1 MSFDLS
7 PLAQAIS
14 TFRDPGRLGEL
25 IVAAG
30 VAIGAV
36 ALGWLFARVICHKV
50 PASNRWKFG
59 KGDFERVAFPAFT
72 LLFMWIGK
80 RVLERLHDTY
90 ALEIVLSL
98 VVAWALIRIAI
109 YVLGHIIPEG
119 GFQRG
124 VIRIVAIVAWAVVIL
139 HILGLLPEVLD
150 ALDSHG
156 ISIGKNKAQITLLD
170 VLKGFAALF
179 LAITVALWIS
189 RVTESRIMAADSMEM
204 TTRDVISKVTRV
216 SLLFAAILIG
226 LPLSGI
232 DITTLSI
239 FTGAIGVGLGF
250 GLQKI
255 VSNYISGFIVLLD
268 NSIRIGD
275 VVTVDG
281 RKGEVK
287 GIETRYTVIK
297 GGDGVESIVPNEKL
311 ITDTV
316 QHHTYSDPRVS
327 VVVNATITYES
338 DYEKACAILADL
350 ARRQERVMAD
360 PPATARLK
368 GLGDNGIELE
378 ITVWISDP
386 AMGEAQ
392 LRSELLKQVLR
403 AFRDAGIEM
412 ARPRR
417 DVRMATVETEKT
429 PSISTG

>member
-7 PLAQAIS
+7 PLGQAIS
-14 TFRDPGRLGEL
+14 SFRDPAQFGQL
-25 IVAAG
+25 VAASG
-30 VAIGAV
+30 VAV
-36 ALGWLFARVICHKV
+36 AALLLGWLFAYVLCHRV

-59 KGDFERVAFPAFT
+59 KGDFVRVAFPAFT
-72 LLFMWIGK
+72 LLFLWIGK
-80 RVLERLHDTY
+80 RILERVHDTY
-90 ALEIVLSL
+90 ALEVVLSL
-98 VVAWALIRIAI
+98 IVAWALIRIST

-124 VIRIVAIVAWAVVIL
+124 VIRVVAWVAWGVVIL
-139 HILGLLPEVLD
+139 HIVGLLPEVLE

-156 ISIGKNKAQITLLD
+156 ITIGRNKAQITLLD

-179 LAITVALWIS
+179 LAITVALWVS
-189 RVTESRIMAADSMEM
+189 RVTESRIMTAETMEM
-204 TTRDVISKVTRV
+204 TTRVVISKVVRI

-268 NSIRIGD
+268 HSIRIGD

-297 GGDGVESIVPNEKL
+297 GGDGVESIVPNETL
-311 ITDTV
+311 ITNTV

-338 DYEKACAILADL
+338 DYDKACQILADV
-350 ARRQERVMAD
+350 ARRQNRVVAD
-360 PPATARLK
+360 PPASARVK

-386 AMGEAQ
+386 AMGEAE
-392 LRSELLKQVLR
+392 LKSELLKEVLR
-403 AFRDAGIEM
+403 AFRGAGIEM

-417 DVRMATVETEKT
+417 DVRMATDETGKT
-429 PSISTG
+429 PSASST

>member
-1 MSFDLS
+1 
-7 PLAQAIS
+7 
-14 TFRDPGRLGEL
+14 
-25 IVAAG
+25 
-30 VAIGAV
+30 
-36 ALGWLFARVICHKV
+36 V
-50 PASNRWKFG
+50 PASSHWKFG

-72 LLFMWIGK
+72 LLFLWIGK
-80 RVLERLHDTY
+80 RILERVHDTY
-90 ALEIVLSL
+90 ALEVVLSL
-98 VVAWALIRIAI
+98 VVAWALIRIAT

-119 GFQRG
+119 GFQRA
-124 VIRIVAIVAWAVVIL
+124 VIRIVAWVAWLVVIL
-139 HILGLLPEVLD
+139 HVVGLLPEVLD
-150 ALDSHG
+150 ALESHG
-156 ISIGKNKAQITLLD
+156 ISIGKNKSQITLLD

-189 RVTESRIMAADSMEM
+189 RVTESRIMSAESMEM
-204 TTRDVISKVTRV
+204 TTRVVITKVVRITV
-216 SLLFAAILIG
+216 LFAAILIG
-226 LPLSGI
+226 LPLSGV

-268 NSIRIGD
+268 HSIRIGD

-287 GIETRYTVIK
+287 AIETRYTVIK
-297 GGDGVESIVPNEKL
+297 GGDGVESIVPNETL
-311 ITDTV
+311 ITNSV

-338 DYEKACAILADL
+338 DYDKACQILADV
-350 ARRQERVMAD
+350 ARRQDRVIAD

-386 AMGEAQ
+386 AMGESD
-392 LRSELLKQVLR
+392 LKSELLKQVLR
-403 AFRDAGIEM
+403 AFRDAGIEI

-417 DVRMATVETEKT
+417 DVRMATVEMGK
-429 PSISTG
+429 SHSTSST